1 MVKEGKVE
9 GERREGRSSL
19 EELGGVFF
27 MARSTKSLTT
37 NAKRRTQVC
46 PFRPEKLHE
55 LALCNIVIYILM
67 RSALLSVFI

>member
-19 EELGGVFF
+19 QELGGVFF

-37 NAKRRTQVC
+37 NAKRRPQVC

-55 LALCNIVIYILM
+55 LLLCYTLIYILM
-67 RSALLSVFI
+67 ESVLLSVCI